1 MTKRILVTGG
11 AGFVGSH
18 LVARLRDQGDD
29 VHVLDDLSRG
39 KAEWLADGV
48 TLSRAD
54 IRDAARVMETVAEV
68 RPTHVV
74 HLAALHFIPAV
85 DEAPALAKAIN
96 VDGTANLLA
105 ALDAVPPGV
114 IVFASTAAVYPNVEG
129 PIDEGLAVAPID
141 LYGRTKVEGEEMLR
155 AFARDHQGTDVVF
168 ARLFNVVGRRETNPH
183 VLPEIVDQLR
193 LGAEVVRLGA
203 LDTRRDYVNA
213 SDVASALAGLLAEHP
228 PGVSVFNVGTGRA
241 VSVQEIVDACG
252 ATLGRSVRIDH
263 DATRLRKVDRQE
275 LVADSSALRL
285 QTGWSPEWSLE
296 RTLADLLAAD
306 A

>member
-18 LVARLRDQGDD
+18 LVERLRDRGHD

-39 KAEWLADGV
+39 KAEWLADGAA
-48 TLSRAD
+48 LSRVD
-54 IRDAARVMETVAEV
+54 IRDAALVMETISHVE
-68 RPTHVV
+68 PTHVV

-85 DEAPALAKAIN
+85 DEAPALAHSVN
-96 VDGTANLLA
+96 VEGTANLLA
-105 ALDAVPPGV
+105 ALAAVPPAA

-129 PIDEGLAVAPID
+129 PIDEAVAIAPID

-155 AFARDHQGTDVVF
+155 EFADAHATDVVL

-193 LGAEVVRLGA
+193 SGAESVRLGA

-213 SDVASALAGLLAEHP
+213 TDVASALTALLDDHP
-228 PGVSVFNVGTGRA
+228 SGVSVFNVGTGRA

-252 ATLGRSVRIDH
+252 AALGRPIKIDH
-263 DATRLRKVDRQE
+263 DATRLRKVDRPE
-275 LVADSSALRL
+275 LLADSSALRR
-285 QTGWSPEWSLE
+285 QTGWSPEWDLE

>member
-18 LVARLRDQGDD
+18 LVARLRERGDD

-39 KAEWLADGV
+39 KLEWLADGV
-48 TLSRAD
+48 SLSRVD
-54 IRDAARVMETVAEV
+54 IRDAAAVEATVREV
-68 RPTHVV
+68 APTHVV

-85 DEAPALAKAIN
+85 DEAPSLARSIN
-96 VDGTANLLA
+96 VDGTANVLA
-105 ALDAVPPGV
+105 ALGSAPPAA

-129 PIDEGLAVAPID
+129 PIDETVAVAPID
-141 LYGRTKVEGEEMLR
+141 LYGRTKVEGEQMLR
-155 AFARDHQGTDVVF
+155 AFALAHGTDVVL

-193 LGAEVVRLGA
+193 SGADAVKLGA

-213 SDVASALAGLLAEHP
+213 GDVASALSGLLDNHP
-228 PGVSVFNVGTGRA
+228 EGVSVYNVGTGRA
-241 VSVQEIVDACG
+241 VSVKEIVEACG
-252 ATLGRSVRIDH
+252 LALGRPIRIDH
-263 DATRLRKVDRQE
+263 DAARLRKVDREE
-275 LVADSSALRL
+275 LVADSSALRR

-296 RTLADLLAAD
+296 RTLADLLVAD

>member
-1 MTKRILVTGG
+1 MTNRILVTGG

-18 LVARLRDQGDD
+18 LVERLRERGDD

-48 TLSRAD
+48 SLHQVD
-54 IRDAARVMETVAEV
+54 IRDAARVRETVSDIE
-68 RPTHVV
+68 PTHVV

-85 DEAPALAKAIN
+85 DEAPALAHSIN
-96 VDGTANLLA
+96 VEGTANVLA
-105 ALDAVPPGV
+105 ALAAAPPIA

-129 PIDEGLAVAPID
+129 PIDEALAIAPID

-155 AFARDHQGTDVVF
+155 DFAGAHETDLVL

-193 LGAEVVRLGA
+193 SGADAVSLGA

-213 SDVASALAGLLAEHP
+213 SDVAAALAGLLDNHP
-228 PGVSVFNVGTGRA
+228 TGASVFNVGTGRA
-241 VSVQEIVDACG
+241 VSVQEIVDACS
-252 ATLGRSVRIDH
+252 AVLGRPIQIDH
-263 DATRLRKVDRQE
+263 DAKRLRKVDRPE
-275 LVADSSALRL
+275 LLANSSALRR

>member
-18 LVARLRDQGDD
+18 LVERLRERGDD

-39 KAEWLADGV
+39 KASWLADGV
-48 TLSRAD
+48 SLFRVD
-54 IRDAARVMETVAEV
+54 IRDAARVAETVSEV
-68 RPTHVV
+68 EPTHVV

-85 DEAPALAKAIN
+85 DEAPALAHSIN
-96 VDGTANLLA
+96 VEGTANVLA
-105 ALDAVPPGV
+105 ALAAAPPEA

-129 PIDEGLAVAPID
+129 PIDEAVAIAPID

-155 AFARDHQGTDVVF
+155 DFAGAHGTDVVL

-193 LGAEVVRLGA
+193 SGADSVRLGA

-213 SDVASALAGLLAEHP
+213 SDVASALAGLLDDHP
-228 PGVSVFNVGTGRA
+228 AGVSVFNVGTGRA

-252 ATLGRSVRIDH
+252 VALGRPIQVDH
-263 DATRLRKVDRQE
+263 DATRLRKVDRPE
-275 LVADSSALRL
+275 LVADSSALRR

>member
-1 MTKRILVTGG
+1 MIKRILVTGG

-18 LVARLRDQGDD
+18 LVARLRERGDD

-39 KAEWLADGV
+39 RADWLADGV
-48 TLSRAD
+48 SLSRVD
-54 IRDAARVMETVAEV
+54 IRDAPRIMKAVAEV
-68 RPTHVV
+68 EPTHVV

-85 DEAPALAKAIN
+85 DEAPALARSIN
-96 VDGTANLLA
+96 VEGTANVLA
-105 ALDAVPPGV
+105 ALHGAPPAA

-129 PIDEGLAVAPID
+129 PIDETLGVAPID
-141 LYGRTKVEGEEMLR
+141 LYGRTKVDGEEMLR
-155 AFARDHQGTDVVF
+155 AFARAHGTDVVL

-193 LGAEVVRLGA
+193 SGADAVRLGA
-203 LDTRRDYVNA
+203 LNTRRDYVNA
-213 SDVASALAGLLAEHP
+213 SDVASALAGLLDHHP
-228 PGVSVFNVGTGRA
+228 SGVSVYNVGTGRG
-241 VSVQEIVDACG
+241 VSVQEIVDACS
-252 ATLGRSVRIDH
+252 AALGRPVRIDH
-263 DATRLRKVDRQE
+263 DATRLRKVDRRE
-275 LVADSSALRL
+275 LVADSTALRR